1 MRVSKIPFL
10 ALLSTGSFATLWWV
24 QFASTGSHEPAEDLL
39 LSFVLAALY
48 GWPALFGLARSFG
61 AGAFGRSIA
70 AAAIALSPALVT
82 LALFRC
88 ESYFAAVAW
97 PSTAISI
104 WAVAQVVA
112 VPLAW
117 AAARAWFENHGPL
130 PNNSSKPT
138 PLRGAA

>member
-1 MRVSKIPFL
+1 MRVLRLPFL
-10 ALLSTGSFATLWWV
+10 ALLSAGSFAVLWWV
-24 QFASTGSHEPAEDLL
+24 QFASTGAREPAENLL

-48 GWPALFGLARSFG
+48 GWPALFGLARSLG
-61 AGAFGRSIA
+61 AGAFGRSII

-82 LALFRC
+82 LALFGC
-88 ESYFAAVAW
+88 KSYFAAAAW
-97 PSTAISI
+97 PATAIGV
-104 WAVAQVVA
+104 WVVAQVVA

-117 AAARAWFENHGPL
+117 ASARAWFAHHGPL